1 MPSVTRQ
8 TISTSGR
15 LWILRILAGLMSVVA
30 VSLLIAAPATVLA
43 DNWSMAGISIV
54 LCEFIVLAGALTW
67 LAQLIFAPER

>member
-1 MPSVTRQ
+1 
-8 TISTSGR
+8 
-15 LWILRILAGLMSVVA
+15 MSVVA